1 MNFVEAIKAVTEGK
15 AVTRLDWQGTPG
27 VHVAMALQGHPEPV
41 ISIFN
46 GVKGGD
52 RYHDWIISK
61 SDIEA
66 DDWELTAIA
75 PKLPMAGGGLVPRG
89 SRAGVLKPHGG
100 TLISNPKSSP
110 VPKPRDP
117 EETNE

>member
-1 MNFVEAIKAVTEGK
+1 MNFVEAIKAVVEGK
-15 AVTRLDWQGTPG
+15 AVTRLDWQGSPG

-41 ISIFN
+41 VSIYN

-52 RYHDWIISK
+52 RYHDWIISQ
-61 SDIEA
+61 SDVEA
-66 DDWELTAIA
+66 DDWELTAIT
-75 PKLPMAGGGLVPRG
+75 PKLPKAKKGGLVPLG
-89 SRAGVLKPHGG
+89 KSGTLKPHSE
-100 TLISNPKSSP
+100 TLIAKPNSSP